1 MSTTYFHI
9 FPFLLQQTC
18 CHIINKSCADVDFEC
33 VALTQNRAFGAIF
46 IRNFVKSIYIY
57 LHPKLQFHF
66 KFMYMKRLKE
76 KAYLEPECKVTEIK
90 TDAVLCASDINQS
103 GIINDPFA
111 GATEILW

>member
-1 MSTTYFHI
+1 
-9 FPFLLQQTC
+9 
-18 CHIINKSCADVDFEC
+18 
-33 VALTQNRAFGAIF
+33 
-46 IRNFVKSIYIY
+46 
-57 LHPKLQFHF
+57 
-66 KFMYMKRLKE
+66 MYMKRLKE